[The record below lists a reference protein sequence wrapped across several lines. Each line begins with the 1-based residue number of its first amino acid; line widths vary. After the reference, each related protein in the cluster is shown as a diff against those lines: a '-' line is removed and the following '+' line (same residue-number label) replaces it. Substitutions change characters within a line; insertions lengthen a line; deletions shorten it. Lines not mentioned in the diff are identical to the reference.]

1 MSEAKNSILILIE
14 RGSHMKEVWKPI
26 IGYEGYYEVSNYG
39 YVRTVTRFITN
50 SGKHGMWY
58 KSRLLKF
65 NVDKDGYNT
74 VALQRDGKVKRL
86 KVHRLVLSTFNKDES
101 DMQVNHI
108 DGDKAN
114 NCLDNLE
121 WVTSSQNIKHAYN
134 IGLKTQVGAKNNSS
148 KLSEQQ
154 VMQIC
159 DLFKNT
165 TFTNKEIAD
174 MFHLK
179 SDETVRRIRKRVSW
193 THITNNIEF

>member
-39 YVRTVTRFITN
+39 YVRTVTRFI
-50 SGKHGMWY
+50 
-58 KSRLLKF
+58 
-65 NVDKDGYNT
+65 
-74 VALQRDGKVKRL
+74 
-86 KVHRLVLSTFNKDES
+86 
-101 DMQVNHI
+101 
-108 DGDKAN
+108 AN
-114 NCLDNLE
+114 NCLDHLE

-134 IGLKTQVGAKNNSS
+134 IGLKTQAGAKNNSS